1 MARIMVIAGGS
12 WQCPIVKT
20 AKEMGHYVL
29 CSNLYEDSP
38 AFKFADERKVA
49 NVLDKEK
56 NLEIAL
62 GFKPDAVLT

>member
-1 MARIMVIAGGS
+1 MARIMVIAGGL

-38 AFKFADERKVA
+38 AFEYADEYRVA
-49 NVLDKEK
+49 NVLDKDMNLK
-56 NLEIAL
+56 NRTGI
-62 GFKPDAVLT
+62 